1 MQRLKLYNQLDIQQS
16 EGTNMSR
23 CCAQDL
29 ESNDEDIELVES
41 SFTDSSHLNEEER
54 SILYYTSGYVAFKE
68 KIGINMV
75 ANSRESEF
83 LQLVSRGKLAR
94 PPPELFDLS
103 LYFYSFFKSRKSKC
117 CDKIFLQAYK
127 VIYESSNYHFNNDI
141 LMPLYEYSESG
152 T

>member
-16 EGTNMSR
+16 EGTNMNN

-41 SFTDSSHLNEEER
+41 SFTNSSHLNEEER
-54 SILYYTSGYVAFKE
+54 STLYYISGHVALKE

-75 ANSRESEF
+75 ENSR
-83 LQLVSRGKLAR
+83 
-94 PPPELFDLS
+94 
-103 LYFYSFFKSRKSKC
+103 KSRKSKG

-127 VIYESSNYHFNNDI
+127 LIYESTNYHFNNI
-141 LMPLYEYSESG
+141 EKINRRFSNCFFKASVKRSQIRHPRIR
-152 T
+152 TKNN